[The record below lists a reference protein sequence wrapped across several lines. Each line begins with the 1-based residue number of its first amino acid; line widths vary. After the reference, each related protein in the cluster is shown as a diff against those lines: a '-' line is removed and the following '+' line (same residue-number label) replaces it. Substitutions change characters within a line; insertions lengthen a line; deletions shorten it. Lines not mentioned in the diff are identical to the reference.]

1 MRPTQASDLHAVNGW
16 HQARGWPG
24 LSPHHLEMTG
34 YIVEDVAAGFVMQ
47 TDAGIAFLENYISNP
62 DARPRDVAKAVDQI
76 SEALMG
82 FAKDA
87 GFEYI
92 GALTVL
98 RSIQKRAKRLG
109 LSLHDTPYAML
120 SKAL

>member
-1 MRPTQASDLHAVNGW
+1 
-16 HQARGWPG
+16 
-24 LSPHHLEMTG
+24 MTG